1 LFKVNH
7 LGKVKSSYMLD
18 HRILTEAKIQATK
31 VHLTVSNIIEQAL
44 TEYLQSE
51 KQKEKGEEKERARLF
66 DRALQKEK
74 QRSTT
79 TTTTTSKS
87 TPTFNFG

>member
-51 KQKEKGEEKERARLF
+51 KQKVKREEKESKTLIEFYR
-66 DRALQKEK
+66 EK
-74 QRSTT
+74 DKQQY
-79 TTTTTSKS
+79 
-87 TPTFNFG
+87 PFY

>member
-1 LFKVNH
+1 
-7 LGKVKSSYMLD
+7 MLD

-51 KQKEKGEEKERARLF
+51 KQKVKREEKERAKLF
-66 DRALQKEK
+66 DRVLQRE
-74 QRSTT
+74 R
-79 TTTTTSKS
+79 
-87 TPTFNFG
+87 